1 MIVTSQVRN
10 YDDVY
15 LKNKQIF
22 FLHLALTCPIR
33 LGLSLSL
40 EVYVC
45 KERMEGKVR
54 GRETQ

>member
-1 MIVTSQVRN
+1 MFIFCM
-10 YDDVY
+10 
-15 LKNKQIF
+15 KNKQIF

-33 LGLSLSL
+33 LGLSLPL

-45 KERMEGKVR
+45 KERIEGKVR